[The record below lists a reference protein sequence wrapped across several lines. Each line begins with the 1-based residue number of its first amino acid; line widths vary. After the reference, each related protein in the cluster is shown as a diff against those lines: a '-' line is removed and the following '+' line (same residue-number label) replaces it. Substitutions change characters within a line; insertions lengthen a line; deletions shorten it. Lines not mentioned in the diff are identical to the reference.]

1 VKATGAHIG
10 LLGHITPA
18 ELRVVLSKTDRA
30 NGFANRILWVA
41 SRRSKHLS
49 RPKPTPPAV
58 VAEVG
63 RRLSAALMSARRF
76 GEIDLTPDAEAA
88 WDEVYRRLEG
98 TPRIGAFGKV
108 TTRASA
114 QALRLALVYALL
126 DSSPVIERKHIE
138 AGVAVW
144 DYCEASARYVFGNEE
159 SDAGTPLAARVLNL
173 LRQRYPE
180 CVSRVDVWSALGR
193 NCKAVEV
200 DAVRDALL
208 EAGTIDVV
216 TIATGGRP
224 AEGWCLSSG
233 DVRGKEGTKEV
244 AAPTSFLR
252 THSGEQDRGLPLY
265 GACSD
270 PRAHR
275 EIHRENPLMPGR
287 SSCPNVHAST
297 VREGGGMTGVIVG
310 VTTGVGQ

>member
-1 VKATGAHIG
+1 
-10 LLGHITPA
+10 
-18 ELRVVLSKTDRA
+18 
-30 NGFANRILWVA
+30 
-41 SRRSKHLS
+41 
-49 RPKPTPPAV
+49 V

-287 SSCPNVHAST
+287 SSCPTCMPAPFARVAA
-297 VREGGGMTGVIVG
+297 
-310 VTTGVGQ
+310 